1 MVYQKYI
8 YLLNMQIEEVKVLI
22 SCPSRNF
29 VTLKIITDEGVHG
42 LGDATVNGREMAVV
56 AYLKEHIVHCL
67 IGCDPHQIE
76 DIWQYLYKGA
86 YWRKGPI
93 TMAAIAA
100 VDMALWDIKGKV
112 AGLPVYQLLGGKS
125 RNGIT
130 AYGHANGESLDET
143 SENLGKRIEQGFKA
157 VRLQCAIPGLEG
169 TYGTLGKKK
178 DYFELQSD
186 RPLPPEQ
193 PWSTSKYLNF
203 IPELFKQAR
212 EKYGYD
218 VQLVHDVHSRL
229 TPIEAA
235 HLGKLLEPYKLL
247 FLEDASPADNQD
259 GYKIIRNHTT
269 TPLAIGEIF
278 NTVWDAKDLIVNQT
292 IDYLRMAAT
301 HTGGITPLK
310 KIADFSAMYD
320 VKLAPHGAPDIS
332 PIGHTANAHLSL
344 WAPNF
349 GIQEFIG
356 FGPEKLNSVFSHPLS
371 FEDGYIRLQDKPG
384 LGVDYNEE
392 EAKKYEYKR
401 SYLPIT
407 RLEDGTLWYW

>member
-1 MVYQKYI
+1 MKI
-8 YLLNMQIEEVKVLI
+8 TDIKVFV
-22 SCPSRNF
+22 SCPGRNF
-29 VTLKIITDEGVHG
+29 VTIKVITDEGVYG

-56 AYLKEHIVHCL
+56 AYLEEHVVPCL
-67 IGCDPHQIE
+67 INRDPAQIE

-86 YWRKGPI
+86 YWRRGPI

-125 RNGIT
+125 RDGIT
-130 AYGHANGESLDET
+130 AYGHANGETIEETLD
-143 SENLGKRIEQGFKA
+143 NLGNFITQGFKA
-157 VRLQCAIPGLEG
+157 VRLQCAIPGLAG

-193 PWSTSKYLNF
+193 PWSTSKYMNF
-203 IPELFKQAR
+203 IPELFRQAR
-212 EKYGYD
+212 AKYGYD
-218 VQLVHDVHSRL
+218 IQLVHDVHSRL

-235 HLGKLLEPYKLL
+235 HLGKLLEPFNLM

-269 TPLAIGEIF
+269 IPLAIGEIF

-292 IDYLRMAAT
+292 IDYLRTAIT
-301 HTGGITPLK
+301 HGGGITPMK
-310 KIADFSAMYD
+310 KMANFADMYN
-320 VKLAPHGAPDIS
+320 VRMAPHGAPDLS
-332 PIGHTANAHLSL
+332 PICHAAHAHFNL

-349 GIQEFIG
+349 GVQEFIG
-356 FGPEKLNSVFSHPLS
+356 FGTEKLNKVFSHPLS
-371 FEDGYIRLQDKPG
+371 FNDGFIHLEDKPG

-392 EAKKYEYKR
+392 EASKHKYKR
-401 SYLPIT
+401 SYLPVS

>member
-1 MVYQKYI
+1 MK
-8 YLLNMQIEEVKVLI
+8 IEEIKVWV
-22 SCPSRNF
+22 SCPGRNF
-29 VTLKIITDEGVHG
+29 VTLKIITDEGTYG

-56 AYLKEHIVHCL
+56 AYLEEHIAPCL
-67 IGCDPHQIE
+67 LGKDPHQIE

-86 YWRKGPI
+86 YWRRGPI

-100 VDMALWDIKGKV
+100 VDMALWDVKGKV

-125 RNGIT
+125 RNGIM
-130 AYGHANGESLDET
+130 AYGHANGETIEETLDK
-143 SENLGKRIEQGFKA
+143 LGKFIEQGYKA

-169 TYGTLGKKK
+169 TYGTLGDKK

-212 EKYGYD
+212 DRYGYD

-235 HLGKLLEPYKLL
+235 HLGKLLEPYNLL
-247 FLEDASPADNQD
+247 FLEDASAADNQD
-259 GYKIIRNHTT
+259 GYQVIRSHTT
-269 TPLAIGEIF
+269 IPLAIGEIF
-278 NTVWDAKDLIVNQT
+278 NTIWDAKDLIVNQS
-292 IDYLRMAAT
+292 IDYLRTAIT
-301 HTGGITPLK
+301 HGGGITPMRRM
-310 KIADFSAMYD
+310 ADFAAMYD
-320 VKLAPHGAPDIS
+320 VRMAPHGAPDLS
-332 PIGHTANAHLSL
+332 PICHAAHAHFNI

-356 FGPEKLNSVFSHPLS
+356 FGTEKLNSVFSHPLS
-371 FEDGYIRLQDKPG
+371 FDNGFIHLEDKPG
-384 LGVDYNEE
+384 LGVEYNEE
-392 EAKKYEYKR
+392 EAAKHKYKR
-401 SYLPIT
+401 SYLPVS